1 MLVNMGGNVEIPWG
15 ALAALAIYIVG
26 STVGFIWWMATI
38 TVTMQYMKE
47 ALDRMVKDQNNYAT
61 KLELAEKIVG
71 ITLRLDK
78 AWDKIDVLN
87 NGHDKR

>member
-1 MLVNMGGNVEIPWG
+1 MSL
-15 ALAALAIYIVG
+15 LIYIIV

-47 ALDRMVKDQNNYAT
+47 AIDKMSKDQNNYAT

-78 AWDKIDVLN
+78 AWDKIDLF
-87 NGHDKR
+87 NGTR

>member
-1 MLVNMGGNVEIPWG
+1 MEVPWG

-47 ALDRMVKDQNNYAT
+47 MLDKMAKDQNNYAT

-87 NGHDKR
+87 GNHGQK